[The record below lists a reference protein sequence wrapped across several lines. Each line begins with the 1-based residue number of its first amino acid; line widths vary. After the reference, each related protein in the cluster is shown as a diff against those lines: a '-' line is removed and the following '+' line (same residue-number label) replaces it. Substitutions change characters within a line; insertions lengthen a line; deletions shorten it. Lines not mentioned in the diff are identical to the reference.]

1 MRVLIIKGSLNTDDA
16 AGAVTRQP
24 MKLQRRRKAA
34 EGEGGG
40 RMVGLGEGKVGSK
53 PIPTSPSYYLV
64 L

>member
-1 MRVLIIKGSLNTDDA
+1 LIIKGSLNTDDA